1 MVERKSNGIGYG
13 KNANPGKHE
22 VLIGKDKWI
31 SMTEWKKTITAR
43 KQGRATREQIE
54 ILNNGHWRDIK

>member
-22 VLIGKDKWI
+22 VLIGEDKWI

-43 KQGRATREQIE
+43 KQGTATKEQIE